1 MLIPT
6 KKNISTVTDL
16 RVNTLKL
23 LEKLD
28 EDGLRYVFQRST
40 PKAVMLSMDNYEAL
54 LERLE
59 DYEDALLARDLEKE
73 DWGKGISLESTAK
86 KYGVRL

>member
-16 RVNTLKL
+16 RINTIKL
-23 LEKLD
+23 LKQLD

-40 PKAVMLSMDNYEAL
+40 PKAVMLSVDKYAAL

-59 DYEDALLARDLEKE
+59 DYEDALLAQRLEKE
-73 DWGKGISLESTAK
+73 DWGKGVSLEDMAK
-86 KYGVRL
+86 KYGVKL